1 MGMGQ
6 GFIELGVDVAIFR
19 IRHDDVEVL
28 LQAFDHFRRDAAEG
42 EDGLFHG
49 AGLVRAERMLSKLQY
64 QLASCSLK
72 AVPIAF

>member
-1 MGMGQ
+1 MGQ

-49 AGLVRAERMLSKLQY
+49 AGLVRAEEN
-64 QLASCSLK
+64 A
-72 AVPIAF
+72 